1 MFFGDLSIC
10 LWSNVK
16 KNLTWDGKEIKYYLK
31 YQEQLQQFQILE
43 YGVVTQTTSATF
55 QINNAKLYVPVV
67 TSSINDNIKFWEN
80 IKQGFKTTISWNKY
94 RSKITTQPKNNTL
107 DYLIDSTFTTI
118 NRLFALSFKNDNDI
132 FCNFLPASANF
143 KDVKEFLQKYDLN
156 QNLNKFILKLFL
168 TFKTF

>member
-1 MFFGDLSIC
+1 M
-10 LWSNVK
+10 
-16 KNLTWDGKEIKYYLK
+16 
-31 YQEQLQQFQILE
+31 
-43 YGVVTQTTSATF
+43 VTQTTSATF

-107 DYLIDSTFTTI
+107 DYLIDSTFATI